1 VLLLLLLLLLQGCG
15 IVVFATPAEAQNAIR
30 HLRGASIWPHAREPL
45 LLEPRLPDSH
55 KPPKG
60 ARTHWTVQVP
70 MLQLGQAQSLQLQ
83 VPGNATALAALQAQ
97 LAQSGVAPG
106 IPGLLPG
113 LGPMGQQQAASVPQA
128 HNLHHQQ
135 QQQQQQQQHMLLWQ
149 QQQQAVGA
157 GPVRASS
164 FSFGTPAALHGSS
177 QVSSCGSS
185 WASSCPQHQP
195 LTSQACQHVL
205 F

>member
-1 VLLLLLLLLLQGCG
+1 VLVQGCG

-106 IPGLLPG
+106 IPGLLPA
-113 LGPMGQQQAASVPQA
+113 LGTMGQQHAPAGAPQA
-128 HNLHHQQ
+128 HALQQQQHQQ
-135 QQQQQQQQHMLLWQ
+135 QQMLLWQ
-149 QQQQAVGA
+149 QQQQHQPVGA
-157 GPVRASS
+157 GHVPAPSYG
-164 FSFGTPAALHGSS
+164 FSAPAALQGSS
-177 QVSSCGSS
+177 QVSICGYGWRPSLTHIIHHMYSCMLQGRV
-185 WASSCPQHQP
+185 ARA
-195 LTSQACQHVL
+195 LQA
-205 F
+205 